1 MYNTSPT
8 TQANYYHIAVF
19 HYLVFRYLSG
29 QVSRI
34 DEDKNYVKEPPIR
47 FYDPHLWSGRTVT
60 FFSVHEF
67 VSSILRRALVATK
80 TLPPF
85 LKKRLEDRALE
96 DSGSNKAK
104 H

>member
-8 TQANYYHIAVF
+8 TQANFHHIAVF

-34 DEDKNYVKEPPIR
+34 DEDKNYIKEPPIR
-47 FYDPHLWSGRTVT
+47 FYDPHLWRGRTVE
-60 FFSVHEF
+60 EF
-67 VSSILRRALVATK
+67 VSSLLRRALVATK
-80 TLPPF
+80 TLPPS